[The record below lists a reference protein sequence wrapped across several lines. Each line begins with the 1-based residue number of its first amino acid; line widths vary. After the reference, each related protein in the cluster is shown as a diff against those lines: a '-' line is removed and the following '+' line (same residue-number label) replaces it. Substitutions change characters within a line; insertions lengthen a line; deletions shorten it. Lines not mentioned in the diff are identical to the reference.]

1 MSTHANQSGFA
12 EFRGRIGSPALATI
26 ADHWKAAMGNKRMPV
41 WTAIQPSWIAPHLTR
56 VFAFTYDRQSGEITR
71 RLMGGELLA
80 MFAGSPRGTP
90 LEQLQAPRL
99 ALRMHLTVS
108 RVVREPAFYR
118 GTGKLFRQ
126 GAHVVEG
133 ERIVLPLST
142 DGLNGDGALGASDY
156 HDPMI
161 ESATD
166 PVEVLHDA
174 EEWFPL

>member
-1 MSTHANQSGFA
+1 MHTDGRGFA

-90 LEQLQAPRL
+90 LEQLQAQ
-99 ALRMHLTVS
+99 
-108 RVVREPAFYR
+108 F
-118 GTGKLFRQ
+118 
-126 GAHVVEG
+126 
-133 ERIVLPLST
+133 LPLQQMS
-142 DGLNGDGALGASDY
+142 LVA
-156 HDPMI
+156 
-161 ESATD
+161 
-166 PVEVLHDA
+166 PVCIPCVTRPAQLSGQMLA
-174 EEWFPL
+174 R